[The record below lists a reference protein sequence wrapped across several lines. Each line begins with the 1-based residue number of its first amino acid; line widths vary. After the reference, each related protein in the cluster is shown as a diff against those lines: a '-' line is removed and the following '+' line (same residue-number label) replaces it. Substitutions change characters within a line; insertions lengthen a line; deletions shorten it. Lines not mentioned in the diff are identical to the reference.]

1 MRKSKKRFIK
11 KNSRTKK
18 NKSVYTDEA
27 KRIIKLTN
35 AVKKYMKQ
43 EKNTK

>member
-11 KNSRTKK
+11 KKSRTKK
-18 NKSVYTDEA
+18 TKSIYTDEA

-35 AVKKYMKQ
+35 ALKKNIKQ
-43 EKNTK
+43 EKNT